1 MTSAFLWGLVAAL
14 SLVAGAAVVTVYRPS
29 ERVLGL
35 VMGFGAGV
43 LISAVSFEL
52 VLEAAT
58 LSGAGAVTG
67 LFAGTLVFVAGDWA
81 ISRMGYQDRKNIAGA
96 AQAASGTAIVLGIVL
111 DGIPESAVVGLTLLQ
126 GGVSVSMLVAVFVS
140 NLPESVAATT
150 SLRAAGWRWSRL
162 FTLWG
167 GVAIASGLAA
177 AAGYGLLADSSDAAV
192 AVVLSFAGGAILA
205 MLSTTMMPEA
215 YKHAGRWVGVA
226 TTVGFAVSFAIHWA
240 TTG

>member
-1 MTSAFLWGLVAAL
+1 
-14 SLVAGAAVVTVYRPS
+14 
-29 ERVLGL
+29 
-35 VMGFGAGV
+35 MGFGAGV

-58 LSGAGAVTG
+58 LSGPGAVTG

-96 AQAASGTAIVLGIVL
+96 AQAASGTAIVLGVVL
-111 DGIPESAVVGLTLLQ
+111 DGIPESAVVGLTLLE

-140 NLPESVAATT
+140 NVPESVAATT
-150 SLRAAGWRWSRL
+150 SMRAAGWRWSRL
-162 FTLWG
+162 FMLWG

-192 AVVLSFAGGAILA
+192 AAVLSFAGGAILA

-215 YKHAGRWVGVA
+215 YQHARRWVGVA
-226 TTVGFAVSFAIHWA
+226 TTVGFAVSFAIHWV